1 MIKTMKAIRKILA
14 SVKNADNQYNLI
26 NNHDKILVGVSGGKD
41 SVVLFYALHLY
52 KKFSGMDFIIK
63 PVILD
68 LGFPNF
74 NVEPLKEFINKLG
87 YELIVNDSTFVY
99 QALLNNQKDNKHLP
113 CSICSRMKKAAMNSV
128 AKEEGFNKVAFAHH
142 VDDSI
147 ETAFMNMFYS
157 SRIFSFVPK
166 MDLERSE
173 ITFIRPLI
181 FAKEKDI
188 SRTVIEE
195 ELITLKSNCPSDGFT
210 SRQFIKDLLND
221 LYTNKKEIETNLE
234 SLIHE
239 DIYLNDKDFKI
250 NNDGLTLKI
259 VNNKMRA
266 LDMMNIRNKVFVIEQ
281 NIPYEDEFDGSD
293 EYTTS
298 FIVCLN
304 NVSIGTFRINELQ
317 KGEIKISRFC
327 ILKEYRNKGYMTE
340 ALHFIEKYLVKKIN
354 PLIITISSQIN
365 ALPFYLKAGYI
376 KTGDEFIEAG
386 IKHQKIYKRLDKII
400 F

>member
-1 MIKTMKAIRKILA
+1 MTKTMKAIRKILA

-26 NNHDKILVGVSGGKD
+26 NNKDKILVGVSGGKD

-52 KKFSGMDFIIK
+52 KKFSGIDFEIK

-99 QALLNNQKDNKHLP
+99 QALLNNQKESKHLP

-142 VDDSI
+142 VDDAI
-147 ETAFMNMFYS
+147 ETTFMNMFYS
-157 SRIFSFVPK
+157 SRFFSFVPK

-188 SRTVIEE
+188 TRTVIEE

-210 SRQFIKDLLND
+210 TRQFIKDLLSSLYND
-221 LYTNKKEIETNLE
+221 KKEIETNLE

-239 DIYLNDKDFKI
+239 DAYLNEKEFKI
-250 NNDGLTLKI
+250 NNDQLTLRL
-259 VNNKMRA
+259 VNDKKRA
-266 LDMMNIRNKVFVIEQ
+266 LDMMYIRNKVFIEEQ
-281 NIPYEDEFDGSD
+281 QIPYELEFDGSD

-298 FIVCLN
+298 FLVCLEN
-304 NVSIGTFRINELQ
+304 KPIGTFRMNEIQ
-317 KGEIKISRFC
+317 KGIIKLSRFC
-327 ILKEYRNKGYMTE
+327 ILKEYRNKGYMKQ
-340 ALHFIEKYLVKKIN
+340 ALNFIERYLVKKIN
-354 PLIITISSQIN
+354 PLTITLSSQV
-365 ALPFYLKAGYI
+365 ASLPFYLKQGYI
-376 KTGDEFIEAG
+376 KTGDEFLEAG